1 MPSMPSSA
9 RASFTSSSLKGLMIA
24 SSFFIAG
31 KLACPRPFANR
42 KRIAARALLATRH
55 ARCNY
60 DFARI
65 KEMSSGG
72 AMAAKGARDWSSD
85 HPMGLCDQWPS
96 ERSLACAPD
105 DESWRGARE
114 IAMKRWVNLRKIL
127 FAEY

>member
-31 KLACPRPFANR
+31 KLARARPFANR

-65 KEMSSGG
+65 KEMSSRARRAEDDDGEAGRKGNAQGG
-72 AMAAKGARDWSSD
+72 SS
-85 HPMGLCDQWPS
+85 
-96 ERSLACAPD
+96 SLMLDANSRGETIFLETAL
-105 DESWRGARE
+105 DEA
-114 IAMKRWVNLRKIL
+114 
-127 FAEY
+127 

>member
-31 KLACPRPFANR
+31 KLPRARPFANR

-65 KEMSSGG
+65 KEMSSRGRR
-72 AMAAKGARDWSSD
+72 AADADWGTGRKGALRRVDRAVSCLMLIQAAEP
-85 HPMGLCDQWPS
+85 HFFNIP
-96 ERSLACAPD
+96 
-105 DESWRGARE
+105 
-114 IAMKRWVNLRKIL
+114 RWVQLVEGVIFLTR
-127 FAEY
+127 